1 MKKYRIIAL
10 WMERIASA
18 GMMITLLSLFLFH
31 CSFTYV
37 LVSGAF
43 FVILLIASFVI
54 SFLFWRCTNCAKGF
68 PIRYGIVDKG
78 ETCPYCGKKNR
89 IEYIGDHSIMN
100 LDTKN
105 AMQKPYELHSIF
117 YFVGY

>member
-1 MKKYRIIAL
+1 M
-10 WMERIASA
+10 S
-18 GMMITLLSLFLFH
+18 
-31 CSFTYV
+31 
-37 LVSGAF
+37 
-43 FVILLIASFVI
+43 IL
-54 SFLFWRCTNCAKGF
+54 R
-68 PIRYGIVDKG
+68 
-78 ETCPYCGKKNR
+78 EKNR

>member
-18 GMMITLLSLFLFH
+18 GMMITLLSLFLLHSPLTF
-31 CSFTYV
+31 V

-43 FVILLIASFVI
+43 SVILLIASFVI
-54 SFLFWRCTNCAKGF
+54 SLLFWRCTNCAKGF

-78 ETCPYCGKKNR
+78 ETCPYCGKK
-89 IEYIGDHSIMN
+89 IE
-100 LDTKN
+100 
-105 AMQKPYELHSIF
+105 
-117 YFVGY
+117 